1 MVLPGRRRVAL
12 ENLAIA
18 FPEQAAAARRKLCRA
33 SFRHL
38 GMTLIESAIL
48 LVAEP
53 HIMLS
58 RVSVDGLEHLRTA
71 AGHPGGVLVLT
82 GHFGNWELL
91 GLAHVL
97 AGLPLAV
104 VVRPLDSP
112 LLNRLADRLRART
125 GAELIAKRRALRAVV
140 DALRRGR
147 MIGILLDQNAS
158 RDEGVFVPFFGR
170 PASTSRSLALL
181 SLRTGRPI
189 VPIFIHRE
197 PDGRHRIVVEPA
209 LGRPTASSPDAA
221 VVELT
226 ALCAQRTE
234 ATIRRWPEQW
244 FWLHRRWRTRPSV
257 S

>member
-1 MVLPGRRRVAL
+1 VAL

-18 FPEQAAAARRKLCRA
+18 FPEQSPAARRRLCRT

-38 GMTLIESAIL
+38 GMTLVESAIL
-48 LVAEP
+48 LVADP
-53 HIMLS
+53 ALLLA
-58 RVSVDGLEHLRTA
+58 RVSVEGLEHLPQA
-71 AGHPGGVLVLT
+71 AENPGGILLLT

-97 AGLPLAV
+97 AGRPLAV

-112 LLNRLADRLRART
+112 LLNRLAERLRART
-125 GAELIAKRRALRAVV
+125 GAELIVKRSGLPAVI

-147 MIGILLDQNAS
+147 MIGVLLDQNAS

-170 PASTSRSLALL
+170 LASTSRSLALL
-181 SLRTGRPI
+181 SLRTRRPI
-189 VPIFIHRE
+189 VPVFIHRE
-197 PDGRHRIVVEPA
+197 PDGRHRIVVEAA
-209 LGRPTASSPDAA
+209 LGRPATPVPAA
-221 VVELT
+221 ILELT
-226 ALCAQRTE
+226 AQCAARTE

-257 S
+257 P

>member
-1 MVLPGRRRVAL
+1 VVLPGRRRVAL

-18 FPEQAAAARRKLCRA
+18 FPERSAAARRQLCRA
-33 SFRHL
+33 AFRHL
-38 GMTLIESAIL
+38 GMTLIESIIL
-48 LVAEP
+48 LVADP
-53 HIMLS
+53 AVLLS
-58 RVSVDGLEHLRTA
+58 RVSVDGLEHLRA
-71 AGHPGGVLVLT
+71 EAGNAGGLLVLT

-91 GLAHVL
+91 GLAHILVD
-97 AGLPLAV
+97 LPLAV

-112 LLNRLADRLRART
+112 LLNRLAERLRART
-125 GAELIAKRRALRAVV
+125 GAELIAKRRALPAVV

-147 MIGILLDQNAS
+147 MIGVLLDQNAS
-158 RDEGVFVPFFGR
+158 RSEGVFVPFFGR

-209 LGRPTASSPDAA
+209 LGRPAADSSDAA

-226 ALCAQRTE
+226 AQCAQRTE

-244 FWLHRRWRTRPSV
+244 FWLHRRWRTRPSA